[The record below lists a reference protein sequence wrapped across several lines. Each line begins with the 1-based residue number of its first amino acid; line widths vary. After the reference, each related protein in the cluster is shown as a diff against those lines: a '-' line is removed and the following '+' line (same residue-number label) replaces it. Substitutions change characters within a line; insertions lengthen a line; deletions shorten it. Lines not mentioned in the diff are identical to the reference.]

1 MATRALRS
9 GPERSRDEQF
19 VGRCRELAVLHAQ
32 LGRVCEGRSGLVVLE
47 GPAGIGKTALAGE
60 FLCAIENA
68 VVLEI
73 SGDEGE
79 SELPYGVL
87 GQLGA
92 QVQQLPDALA
102 GLAGPGAQLRRPLSD
117 TPAGGGTQAQRLPD
131 ALAGRG
137 AQAQGLPD
145 APAGRGAHVQRL
157 PDALAGLAGPGVF
170 VWPDPLVVGAGL
182 LELLAKLQQSA
193 PVVVAIDG
201 ADWADLPSL
210 QALTFALRRLR
221 TDRVLA
227 IMIVREDD
235 HPRLPDGLRRL
246 LRSSAALRLP
256 IGGLSARELQALSAR
271 LGPVRLTPQAA
282 ERLHEHTKGVPLH
295 ARALLQQVRAE
306 TLADVDAPLPAPRAY
321 TTLVLGRL
329 GQCDPAAQRLL
340 TAAAVLGTSAPL
352 HLVAR
357 MAELAEPLPVL
368 EQVTGAGL
376 LVEWRTAAGVSVGFP
391 NPLVRAAI
399 YHDLGPATRR
409 RLHLLAAE
417 LVGDVVHRLHHRLAA
432 ADQVDGE
439 LVREVALVGRRQA
452 AAGRW
457 SSACGCLTRAVQL
470 TGEGPER
477 DRLIAEAVEALLAA
491 GRPVDAGAL
500 AGQVAPGGDPA
511 VRDYVLGSVALV
523 AGRVE
528 EAVRRLDHA
537 WSQAKGDGRLRA
549 GVAARQAMA
558 ALLRGRGPDAAHWAE
573 CALTTP
579 PPAPHPPDGDRPSKG
594 ARLSD
599 GHRLSVGAPPSEG
612 DRPSDGHRPAGR
624 ARPSEEDRPSDGHR
638 PVRGARPAEGGRFVG
653 GDRPAEG
660 GRPARGVRPAEGDR
674 PLDGDRVSGV
684 ARSSGGGRPLDGV
697 PPSAGEQSRSAGPPP
712 GGVAGDGRASSAQ
725 GELLGGGVS
734 LSEGGL
740 LPGAES
746 GHSAGTPA
754 SDGGRSSRDV
764 LSSGG
769 EQSRSVVSS
778 PGGGAVGGR
787 AGSFEGGHGVG
798 GELVRFAW
806 LVGAGLAG
814 RVEEG
819 VAACGELPVPG
830 QASAGE
836 LGALLGRGVLR
847 LWADDLAGAQ
857 ADLLGLL
864 AVGADRS
871 APFQLL
877 VAVALAQAE
886 YRLGRWD
893 EAVGHAEV
901 GVSTADDFGQAWL
914 ASYAHAVAALV
925 PAARG
930 EWERATTHVRA
941 ARAACS
947 PDNASAQVSTA
958 AAEALVATARGDHDA
973 AVTALMPLTRTN
985 LPDEPVVVL
994 WRTLLADAL
1003 VNAGRPEEA
1012 DAVLVPCE
1020 LLALDK
1026 ERRSVLAAAARARAG
1041 LHAARHEPV
1050 EAETCYQVALEH
1062 TAKVD
1067 MPFEEARIQLAY
1079 GTFLRRRGRRSA
1091 AAEQLEAAQL
1101 TLSRLGALPYLEQ
1114 CDLELAASGRAVL
1127 RPQDTARLGLTPQEH
1142 TVAVLISR
1150 GLTNRQAARKLVL
1163 SVKTVEYHLSHI
1175 YTKLGITSRTA
1186 LIGRLS
1192 DLGE

>member
-1 MATRALRS
+1 MAARALRS

-32 LGRVCEGRSGLVVLE
+32 LGRVCEGRSSLVVLE

-60 FLCAIENA
+60 FVSAIENA
-68 VVLEI
+68 VVLEV

-87 GQLGA
+87 GQLGGQA
-92 QVQQLPDALA
+92 LQVPEALA
-102 GLAGPGAQLRRPLSD
+102 GLCAPLASV
-117 TPAGGGTQAQRLPD
+117 R
-131 ALAGRG
+131 
-137 AQAQGLPD
+137 
-145 APAGRGAHVQRL
+145 
-157 PDALAGLAGPGVF
+157 
-170 VWPDPLVVGAGL
+170 PDPLVVGAAL
-182 LELLAKLQQSA
+182 LELLGQLQQNA

-227 IMIVREDD
+227 IMIVREGD

-256 IGGLSARELQALSAR
+256 LSGLSARELQALSAR
-271 LGPVRLTPQAA
+271 IGPVRLTPQAA
-282 ERLHEHTKGVPLH
+282 ERLHEHTRGVPLH

-321 TTLVLGRL
+321 TTQVLGRVC
-329 GQCDPAAQRLL
+329 QCDPAAQRLL
-340 TAAAVLGTSAPL
+340 TTAAVLGTSAPL

-376 LVEWRTAAGVSVGFP
+376 LVEWRTGAGVSVGFP

-409 RLHLLAAE
+409 RLHLLAAD
-417 LVGDVVHRLHHRLAA
+417 LVDDVVPRLHHRLAA
-432 ADQVDGE
+432 ADQVDEE

-452 AAGRW
+452 SAGDW
-457 SSACGCLTRAVQL
+457 AGACGCLTRAAQL
-470 TGEGPER
+470 TEEGPER
-477 DRLIAEAVEALLAA
+477 DLLIAEAVEALLAA
-491 GRPVDAGAL
+491 GRPGDAAAL
-500 AGQVAPGGDPA
+500 AAQVAPGGDPG
-511 VRDYVLGSVALV
+511 VRSYALGSVALV
-523 AGRVE
+523 SGRVE
-528 EAVRRLDHA
+528 EAGRQLDHA
-537 WSQAKGDGRLRA
+537 WSHAKGDERPASGIA
-549 GVAARQAMA
+549 GRQAWA
-558 ALLRGRGPDAAHWAE
+558 ALLRGRGAEAARWA
-573 CALTTP
+573 A
-579 PPAPHPPDGDRPSKG
+579 
-594 ARLSD
+594 
-599 GHRLSVGAPPSEG
+599 VPSEG
-612 DRPSDGHRPAGR
+612 
-624 ARPSEEDRPSDGHR
+624 
-638 PVRGARPAEGGRFVG
+638 
-653 GDRPAEG
+653 
-660 GRPARGVRPAEGDR
+660 
-674 PLDGDRVSGV
+674 
-684 ARSSGGGRPLDGV
+684 V
-697 PPSAGEQSRSAGPPP
+697 P
-712 GGVAGDGRASSAQ
+712 
-725 GELLGGGVS
+725 
-734 LSEGGL
+734 
-740 LPGAES
+740 
-746 GHSAGTPA
+746 
-754 SDGGRSSRDV
+754 
-764 LSSGG
+764 
-769 EQSRSVVSS
+769 
-778 PGGGAVGGR
+778 
-787 AGSFEGGHGVG
+787 

-806 LVGAGLAG
+806 LVGLGLAG
-814 RVEEG
+814 RAEEG
-819 VAACGELPVPG
+819 LAVSGELPMPAQG
-830 QASAGE
+830 SAGE
-836 LGALLGRGVLR
+836 LDALLGRGVLR

-864 AVGADRS
+864 AVGAGRS
-871 APFQLL
+871 AAFQLL
-877 VAVALAQAE
+877 VASSLAQTE

-893 EAVGHAEV
+893 EAAGHAEL
-901 GVSTADDFGQAWL
+901 GASTADDFGQVWL

-930 EWERATTHVRA
+930 EWERAATHVRA

-947 PDNASAQVSTA
+947 PDNTSAQVSTA
-958 AAEALVATARGDHDA
+958 AAEALLATARGDHEA
-973 AVTALMPLTRTN
+973 AVTSLMPLTRTN
-985 LPDEPVVVL
+985 LPDEPTVVL
-994 WRTLLADAL
+994 WRALLADAL
-1003 VNAGRPEEA
+1003 VNVGRLEEA
-1012 DAVLVPCE
+1012 DTVLVPCE
-1020 LLALDK
+1020 LLALDR

-1041 LHAARHEPV
+1041 LYAARHEPG
-1050 EAETCYQVALEH
+1050 EAETGYQVALEH
-1062 TAKVD
+1062 TAKIE

-1091 AAEQLEAAQL
+1091 AAEHLEAAQV

-1186 LIGRLS
+1186 LIGKLS

>member
-1 MATRALRS
+1 MTARALRS
-9 GPERSRDEQF
+9 GPERSRDDQF

-32 LGRVCEGRSGLVVLE
+32 LGRVCEGRSSLVVLE
-47 GPAGIGKTALAGE
+47 GPAGVGKTALAGE

-68 VVLEI
+68 VVLEV

-79 SELPYGVL
+79 SGLAYGVL
-87 GQLGA
+87 GQLG
-92 QVQQLPDALA
+92 
-102 GLAGPGAQLRRPLSD
+102 
-117 TPAGGGTQAQRLPD
+117 TQAQAVPEV
-131 ALAGRG
+131 LAG
-137 AQAQGLPD
+137 AQATVQPT
-145 APAGRGAHVQRL
+145 APAAQTGAHGARTR
-157 PDALAGLAGPGVF
+157 
-170 VWPDPLVVGAGL
+170 PDPLVVGAAL
-182 LELLAKLQQSA
+182 LELLAELQRTA
-193 PVVVAIDG
+193 PVVIAIDG

-227 IMIVREDD
+227 ILIARESD

-256 IGGLSARELQALSAR
+256 LNGLSARELQALSAR

-321 TTLVLGRL
+321 TTLVLERL
-329 GQCDPAAQRLL
+329 AQCGPAAQRLL

-357 MAELAEPLPVL
+357 MAELAEPLHLVARMAELAEPLPAL
-368 EQVTGAGL
+368 EQATGAGL
-376 LVEWRTAAGVSVGFP
+376 LVEWRTGAGVSVGFP

-409 RLHLLAAE
+409 RLHLLAAD
-417 LVGDVVHRLHHRLAA
+417 LADDVVHRLHHRLAA
-432 ADQVDGE
+432 ADQVDE
-439 LVREVALVGRRQA
+439 ALVREVARVGRRQA

-470 TGEGPER
+470 TAEGPGR

-491 GRPVDAGAL
+491 GRPGDAAAL
-500 AGQVAPGGDPA
+500 AAQVAPGADPG
-511 VRDYVLGSVALV
+511 VRDYALGSVALV
-523 AGRVE
+523 AGRVR
-528 EAVRRLDHA
+528 EAVGRLDNAGTHA
-537 WSQAKGDGRLRA
+537 GQDASLTACI
-549 GVAARQAMA
+549 AARQAMA
-558 ALLRGRGPDAAHWAE
+558 ALLTGEGRVATRWA
-573 CALTTP
+573 
-579 PPAPHPPDGDRPSKG
+579 GQ
-594 ARLSD
+594 
-599 GHRLSVGAPPSEG
+599 
-612 DRPSDGHRPAGR
+612 
-624 ARPSEEDRPSDGHR
+624 
-638 PVRGARPAEGGRFVG
+638 AE
-653 GDRPAEG
+653 
-660 GRPARGVRPAEGDR
+660 
-674 PLDGDRVSGV
+674 
-684 ARSSGGGRPLDGV
+684 
-697 PPSAGEQSRSAGPPP
+697 
-712 GGVAGDGRASSAQ
+712 
-725 GELLGGGVS
+725 
-734 LSEGGL
+734 
-740 LPGAES
+740 
-746 GHSAGTPA
+746 
-754 SDGGRSSRDV
+754 
-764 LSSGG
+764 
-769 EQSRSVVSS
+769 
-778 PGGGAVGGR
+778 
-787 AGSFEGGHGVG
+787 
-798 GELVRFAW
+798 GELVRFAE
-806 LVGAGLAG
+806 LVGLGLAG
-814 RVEEG
+814 RGDEG
-819 VAACGELPVPG
+819 LALCQELPVPG
-830 QASAGE
+830 QGGPGD
-836 LGALLGRGVLR
+836 LDALLGRGMLR

-864 AVGADRS
+864 GMGADRS
-871 APFQLL
+871 ASFQVL
-877 VAVALAQAE
+877 AAIALAQAE

-901 GVSTADDFGQAWL
+901 GASAADDFGQAWL
-914 ASYAHAVAALV
+914 GSYAHAAAALV

-930 EWERATTHVRA
+930 EWDRAVAHVHA

-947 PDNASAQVSTA
+947 PDNPTA
-958 AAEALVATARGDHDA
+958 LVCTAGADALVATARGDHEAVIA
-973 AVTALMPLTRTN
+973 ALTPLTRTD
-985 LPDEPVVVL
+985 LPDEPSIVL

-1003 VNAGRPEEA
+1003 IGAGRLDEA
-1012 DAVLVPCE
+1012 EATLVPCE
-1020 LLALDK
+1020 LLALDR

-1041 LHAARHEPV
+1041 LHAARHDPA
-1050 EAETCYQVALEH
+1050 EAEAGYQVALEH
-1062 TAKVD
+1062 TAKIE
-1067 MPFEEARIQLAY
+1067 MPFEEARIRLAY

-1127 RPQDTARLGLTPQEH
+1127 LPQDTARLGLTPQEH

-1186 LIGRLS
+1186 LIGRLG

>member
-102 GLAGPGAQLRRPLSD
+102 GLAGPGAQLRPLPD
-117 TPAGGGTQAQRLPD
+117 TPAGRGTQAQRLPD
-131 ALAGRG
+131 APVGRG
-137 AQAQGLPD
+137 AQAQRLPDVPVGRGAQAQRLPD
-145 APAGRGAHVQRL
+145 APVGRGAHVQRL
-157 PDALAGLAGPGVF
+157 PDAPAGLAGPGMF

-182 LELLAKLQQSA
+182 LELLARLQQSA

-227 IMIVREDD
+227 IVIVREDD

-246 LRSSAALRLP
+246 LRSGAALRLP

-376 LVEWRTAAGVSVGFP
+376 LVEWRTGAGVSVGFP

-491 GRPVDAGAL
+491 GRPVAAGAL

-523 AGRVE
+523 AGRVG

-573 CALTTP
+573 RALTTP
-579 PPAPHPPDGDRPSKG
+579 PPAPLPPDGDRPSG
-594 ARLSD
+594 GD
-599 GHRLSVGAPPSEG
+599 GLSEG
-612 DRPSDGHRPAGR
+612 DRLLEGDQ
-624 ARPSEEDRPSDGHR
+624 PSDGHR
-638 PVRGARPAEGGRFVG
+638 PV
-653 GDRPAEG
+653 
-660 GRPARGVRPAEGDR
+660 EGDR
-674 PLDGDRVSGV
+674 PSGSARPLDGVPP
-684 ARSSGGGRPLDGV
+684 SGGGRPLDGV
-697 PPSAGEQSRSAGPPP
+697 PPSGGEPSRSAGSPS
-712 GGVAGDGRASSAQ
+712 GGVPGDGRASSAQ
-725 GELLGGGVS
+725 GELLGGGVA
-734 LSEGGL
+734 LPEGGP
-740 LPGAES
+740 LPGAEG
-746 GHSAGTPA
+746 GHSAGTLP
-754 SDGGRSSRDV
+754 SHGGRSSRDA
-764 LSSGG
+764 LPSAG
-769 EQSRSVVSS
+769 ESRSVAPPS
-778 PGGGAVGGR
+778 GGGAVGGC
-787 AGSFEGGHGVG
+787 AGSFEAGHGVG
-798 GELVRFAW
+798 GELGRFAW
-806 LVGAGLAG
+806 LVGLGLAG

-847 LWADDLAGAQ
+847 LWADDLAGAH

-864 AVGADRS
+864 AAGADRS

-947 PDNASAQVSTA
+947 PDNTSAQVSTA

>member
-1 MATRALRS
+1 MAARALRK

-32 LGRVCEGRSGLVVLE
+32 LGRVCEGRSSLVVLE

-60 FLCAIENA
+60 FLSAIENA
-68 VVLEI
+68 VVLEV
-73 SGDEGE
+73 SGDDGE

-87 GQLGA
+87 AQLGTQA
-92 QVQQLPDALA
+92 QHVPEVLA
-102 GLAGPGAQLRRPLSD
+102 GLAAGA
-117 TPAGGGTQAQRLPD
+117 T
-131 ALAGRG
+131 
-137 AQAQGLPD
+137 
-145 APAGRGAHVQRL
+145 
-157 PDALAGLAGPGVF
+157 
-170 VWPDPLVVGAGL
+170 PDPLAVGAAL
-182 LELLAKLQQSA
+182 LELLAQLQLTA

-227 IMIVREDD
+227 VVIVREND
-235 HPRLPDGLRRL
+235 HPRLPEGLRRL

-256 IGGLSARELQALSAR
+256 LGGLSARELQALSAG

-282 ERLHEHTKGVPLH
+282 ERLHEHTRGVPLH

-321 TTLVLGRL
+321 ATLVRGRL
-329 GQCDPAAQRLL
+329 VGCETSAQRLL
-340 TAAAVLGTSAPL
+340 TAAAALGTSAPL

-357 MAELAEPLPVL
+357 MAELAEPLPAL
-368 EQVTGAGL
+368 EQLTAAGL
-376 LVEWRTAAGVSVGFP
+376 LVEWRTGAGVSVGFP
-391 NPLVRAAI
+391 NPLVRAAV

-409 RLHLLAAE
+409 RLHLLAAS
-417 LVGDVVHRLHHRLAA
+417 LVDDVVHRLHHRLAA
-432 ADQVDGE
+432 ADQVDDA

-452 AAGRW
+452 AAGHW
-457 SSACGCLTRAVQL
+457 AGACGCLTRAVQL
-470 TGEGPER
+470 TENGPER

-491 GRPVDAGAL
+491 GRPGDAGVLGA
-500 AGQVAPGGDPA
+500 QVAPGGDPG
-511 VRDYVLGSVALV
+511 VHGYVQGSVALV

-528 EAVRRLDHA
+528 EAVRLLDEAWTHA
-537 WSQAKGDGRLRA
+537 GGDAWLA
-549 GVAARQAMA
+549 SAIAARQAMA
-558 ALLRGRGPDAAHWAE
+558 GLLRGRGADAARWAE
-573 CALTTP
+573 RGTA
-579 PPAPHPPDGDRPSKG
+579 
-594 ARLSD
+594 
-599 GHRLSVGAPPSEG
+599 E
-612 DRPSDGHRPAGR
+612 R
-624 ARPSEEDRPSDGHR
+624 ATK
-638 PVRGARPAEGGRFVG
+638 EGGVAVG
-653 GDRPAEG
+653 GASG
-660 GRPARGVRPAEGDR
+660 GRVAARRRQPCGAE
-674 PLDGDRVSGV
+674 
-684 ARSSGGGRPLDGV
+684 AAGGGR
-697 PPSAGEQSRSAGPPP
+697 A
-712 GGVAGDGRASSAQ
+712 
-725 GELLGGGVS
+725 
-734 LSEGGL
+734 
-740 LPGAES
+740 
-746 GHSAGTPA
+746 
-754 SDGGRSSRDV
+754 
-764 LSSGG
+764 
-769 EQSRSVVSS
+769 
-778 PGGGAVGGR
+778 
-787 AGSFEGGHGVG
+787 F
-798 GELVRFAW
+798 VRFAR
-806 LVGAGLAG
+806 LVGLGLGGHVQEGLA
-814 RVEEG
+814 
-819 VAACGELPVPG
+819 ASAELPVPAQG
-830 QASAGE
+830 TAGE
-836 LGALLGRGVLR
+836 LGALLGRGTLR
-847 LWADDLAGAQ
+847 LWADDLTGAQ

-864 AVGADRS
+864 AVSAGRS

-877 VAVALAQAE
+877 VAITLAQAE

-893 EAVGHAEV
+893 DAAGHAEL
-901 GVSTADDFGQAWL
+901 GASTADDFGQAWL

-930 EWERATTHVRA
+930 EWERAATHVRA

-947 PDNASAQVSTA
+947 PGNVCAQVSTA

-973 AVTALMPLTRTN
+973 VVTALTPLTRTD
-985 LPDEPVVVL
+985 LPDEPAAVL

-1012 DAVLVPCE
+1012 EQVLLPCE
-1020 LLALDK
+1020 LPALDR
-1026 ERRSVLAAAARARAG
+1026 ERRGALAAAARARAG
-1041 LHAARHEPV
+1041 LHAARHEPG
-1050 EAETCYQVALEH
+1050 EAEACYQVALEH
-1062 TAKVD
+1062 TAKIET
-1067 MPFEEARIQLAY
+1067 PFEEARIQLAY

-1186 LIGRLS
+1186 LIGKLS

>member
-1 MATRALRS
+1 M
-9 GPERSRDEQF
+9 
-19 VGRCRELAVLHAQ
+19 
-32 LGRVCEGRSGLVVLE
+32 LE

-60 FLCAIENA
+60 FLSAIENA
-68 VVLEI
+68 VVLDV
-73 SGDEGE
+73 SGDDGE

-87 GQLGA
+87 AQLGA
-92 QVQQLPDALA
+92 QAQQVPEALA
-102 GLAGPGAQLRRPLSD
+102 GLAAGA
-117 TPAGGGTQAQRLPD
+117 A
-131 ALAGRG
+131 
-137 AQAQGLPD
+137 
-145 APAGRGAHVQRL
+145 
-157 PDALAGLAGPGVF
+157 
-170 VWPDPLVVGAGL
+170 PDPLAVGAAL
-182 LELLAKLQQSA
+182 LELLAQLQLTA

-227 IMIVREDD
+227 VVIVRESD
-235 HPRLPDGLRRL
+235 HPRLPEGLRRL

-256 IGGLSARELQALSAR
+256 LGGLSARELQALSAR

-282 ERLHEHTKGVPLH
+282 DRLHEHTKGVPLH

-321 TTLVLGRL
+321 ATLVRGRL
-329 GQCDPAAQRLL
+329 GGCENSAQRLL

-357 MAELAEPLPVL
+357 MAGLAEPLPAL
-368 EQVTGAGL
+368 EQLTAAKL
-376 LVEWRTAAGVSVGFP
+376 LVEWRTGAGVSVGFP
-391 NPLVRAAI
+391 NPLVRAAV

-409 RLHLLAAE
+409 RLHLLAAS
-417 LVGDVVHRLHHRLAA
+417 LVDDVVHRLHHRLAA
-432 ADQVDGE
+432 ADQVDDE

-452 AAGRW
+452 AAGHW
-457 SSACGCLTRAVQL
+457 AGACGCLTRAVQL
-470 TGEGPER
+470 TQDGPER

-491 GRPVDAGAL
+491 GRPADAGAL
-500 AGQVAPGGDPA
+500 GAQVAPGGDPG
-511 VRDYVLGSVALV
+511 VHGYVQGSVALV

-528 EAVRRLDHA
+528 EAVRLLDDAWTHA
-537 WSQAKGDGRLRA
+537 GGGAHPPGSGPARGGGAAPSQGSGDAWLTSA
-549 GVAARQAMA
+549 IATRQAMA
-558 ALLRGRGPDAAHWAE
+558 GLLRGCGADAARWAE
-573 CALTTP
+573 RATARDGGRATRAPAPALTP
-579 PPAPHPPDGDRPSKG
+579 EGG
-594 ARLSD
+594 AR
-599 GHRLSVGAPPSEG
+599 GEV
-612 DRPSDGHRPAGR
+612 
-624 ARPSEEDRPSDGHR
+624 
-638 PVRGARPAEGGRFVG
+638 AEGG
-653 GDRPAEG
+653 
-660 GRPARGVRPAEGDR
+660 
-674 PLDGDRVSGV
+674 
-684 ARSSGGGRPLDGV
+684 
-697 PPSAGEQSRSAGPPP
+697 
-712 GGVAGDGRASSAQ
+712 GRA
-725 GELLGGGVS
+725 
-734 LSEGGL
+734 
-740 LPGAES
+740 
-746 GHSAGTPA
+746 
-754 SDGGRSSRDV
+754 
-764 LSSGG
+764 
-769 EQSRSVVSS
+769 
-778 PGGGAVGGR
+778 
-787 AGSFEGGHGVG
+787 F
-798 GELVRFAW
+798 VRFAR
-806 LVGAGLAG
+806 LVGMGLAG
-814 RVEEG
+814 DVEDGLAES
-819 VAACGELPVPG
+819 AELPAPAQG
-830 QASAGE
+830 TAGE
-836 LGALLGRGVLR
+836 LDALLGRGTLR

-864 AVGADRS
+864 AVGAGRS

-877 VAVALAQAE
+877 VATTLAQAE

-893 EAVGHAEV
+893 DAAGHAEL
-901 GVSTADDFGQAWL
+901 GASTADDFGQAWL

-930 EWERATTHVRA
+930 EWERAAAHVRA

-947 PDNASAQVSTA
+947 PGNVSAQVSTA
-958 AAEALVATARGDHDA
+958 AAEALVATARGEHDA
-973 AVTALMPLTRTN
+973 VVTALTPLTRMD
-985 LPDEPVVVL
+985 LADEPAVVL

-1003 VNAGRPEEA
+1003 VNTGLPEEA
-1012 DAVLVPCE
+1012 EGVLVPCE
-1020 LLALDK
+1020 LLALDR

-1041 LHAARHEPV
+1041 LHAARHEPG

-1062 TAKVD
+1062 TAKIET
-1067 MPFEEARIQLAY
+1067 PFEEARIQLAY

-1186 LIGRLS
+1186 LIGKLS

>member
-1 MATRALRS
+1 MAARALRN

-19 VGRCRELAVLHAQ
+19 VGRYRELAVLHAQ
-32 LGRVCEGRSGLVVLE
+32 LGRVCEGRSSLVVLE
-47 GPAGIGKTALAGE
+47 GPAGIGKTAVAGE
-60 FLCAIENA
+60 FLSAIENA
-68 VVLEI
+68 AVLEV
-73 SGDEGE
+73 SGDDGE

-87 GQLGA
+87 AQLVTQA
-92 QVQQLPDALA
+92 HQVPEALA
-102 GLAGPGAQLRRPLSD
+102 GLAAGA
-117 TPAGGGTQAQRLPD
+117 T
-131 ALAGRG
+131 
-137 AQAQGLPD
+137 
-145 APAGRGAHVQRL
+145 
-157 PDALAGLAGPGVF
+157 
-170 VWPDPLVVGAGL
+170 PDPLAVGAAL
-182 LELLAKLQQSA
+182 LQLLAQLQHAA

-227 IMIVREDD
+227 VVIVRESD

-256 IGGLSARELQALSAR
+256 LDGLSARELQALSAR

-321 TTLVLGRL
+321 ATYVRGRL
-329 GQCDPAAQRLL
+329 GACDDPAQRLL

-357 MAELAEPLPVL
+357 MAGLTEPLPAL
-368 EQVTGAGL
+368 EQLTGAGL
-376 LVEWRTAAGVSVGFP
+376 LAEWRTGAGVSVGFP
-391 NPLVRAAI
+391 NPLVRAAV

-409 RLHLLAAE
+409 RLHLQAAS
-417 LVGDVVHRLHHRLAA
+417 LVEDVVHRLHHRLAA
-432 ADQVDGE
+432 ADQVDDA

-452 AAGRW
+452 AAGHW
-457 SSACGCLTRAVQL
+457 AGACGCLTRAVQL
-470 TGEGPER
+470 TRAGPER

-491 GRPVDAGAL
+491 GRPADAAALGA
-500 AGQVAPGGDPA
+500 QISPGGDPG
-511 VRDYVLGSVALV
+511 VHGYVQGSVALV

-528 EAVRRLDHA
+528 EAVRRLHEAWTHA
-537 WSQAKGDGRLRA
+537 SGAPDPAQARA
-549 GVAARQAMA
+549 GGDVRLASAIGARLALA
-558 ALLRGRGPDAAHWAE
+558 GLLRGSGPDAARWAAHALALPRGQEDGQDNGRDCRQESGRGSRQASGQEGGQERGRGTRQERGRGTRQERGRGSRQEGGGEFGRFARLVGLGLAGEVEAGLAE
-573 CALTTP
+573 CA
-579 PPAPHPPDGDRPSKG
+579 
-594 ARLSD
+594 
-599 GHRLSVGAPPSEG
+599 
-612 DRPSDGHRPAGR
+612 
-624 ARPSEEDRPSDGHR
+624 
-638 PVRGARPAEGGRFVG
+638 
-653 GDRPAEG
+653 
-660 GRPARGVRPAEGDR
+660 
-674 PLDGDRVSGV
+674 
-684 ARSSGGGRPLDGV
+684 
-697 PPSAGEQSRSAGPPP
+697 
-712 GGVAGDGRASSAQ
+712 
-725 GELLGGGVS
+725 
-734 LSEGGL
+734 
-740 LPGAES
+740 
-746 GHSAGTPA
+746 
-754 SDGGRSSRDV
+754 
-764 LSSGG
+764 
-769 EQSRSVVSS
+769 
-778 PGGGAVGGR
+778 
-787 AGSFEGGHGVG
+787 
-798 GELVRFAW
+798 
-806 LVGAGLAG
+806 
-814 RVEEG
+814 
-819 VAACGELPVPG
+819 ELPVPA
-830 QASAGE
+830 QAGPSE
-836 LGALLGRGVLR
+836 LDALLGRGTLR

-864 AVGADRS
+864 AVSAGRS

-877 VAVALAQAE
+877 VATTLAQAE

-893 EAVGHAEV
+893 DAAGHAEL
-901 GVSTADDFGQAWL
+901 GASTADDFGQAWL
-914 ASYAHAVAALV
+914 ASHAHAVAALV

-930 EWERATTHVRA
+930 EWERAATHVRA

-947 PDNASAQVSTA
+947 PGNVAAQVSTA
-958 AAEALVATARGDHDA
+958 AAEALVATARGDHDGVV
-973 AVTALMPLTRTN
+973 AVLTPLTRTN

-1012 DAVLVPCE
+1012 EEVLVPCE
-1020 LLALDK
+1020 LLALDR

-1041 LHAARHEPV
+1041 LHAARHEPG

-1062 TAKVD
+1062 TAKTET
-1067 MPFEEARIQLAY
+1067 PFEEARIQLAY

-1186 LIGRLS
+1186 LIGKLS

>member
-1 MATRALRS
+1 MAARALRK

-32 LGRVCEGRSGLVVLE
+32 LGRVCEGRSSLVVLE

-60 FLCAIENA
+60 FLSAIENA
-68 VVLEI
+68 VVLEV
-73 SGDEGE
+73 SGDDGE

-87 GQLGA
+87 AQLGPQA
-92 QVQQLPDALA
+92 QHVPETLA
-102 GLAGPGAQLRRPLSD
+102 GLAAGA
-117 TPAGGGTQAQRLPD
+117 
-131 ALAGRG
+131 
-137 AQAQGLPD
+137 
-145 APAGRGAHVQRL
+145 V
-157 PDALAGLAGPGVF
+157 
-170 VWPDPLVVGAGL
+170 PDPLAVGAAL
-182 LELLAKLQQSA
+182 LELLAQLQLGT

-227 IMIVREDD
+227 IVIVRESD

-256 IGGLSARELQALSAR
+256 LGGLSARELQALSAR

-321 TTLVLGRL
+321 ATLVRGRL
-329 GQCDPAAQRLL
+329 GGCEATAQRLL
-340 TAAAVLGTSAPL
+340 TAAAVLGTPAPL

-357 MAELAEPLPVL
+357 MAELAEPLPAL
-368 EQVTGAGL
+368 EQLTAAGL
-376 LVEWRTAAGVSVGFP
+376 LVEWRTGAGVSVGFP
-391 NPLVRAAI
+391 NPLVRAAV

-409 RLHLLAAE
+409 RLHLLAAS
-417 LVGDVVHRLHHRLAA
+417 LVDDVVHRLHHRLAA
-432 ADQVDGE
+432 ADQVDDE
-439 LVREVALVGRRQA
+439 LVREVALMGRRQA
-452 AAGRW
+452 AAGQW
-457 SSACGCLTRAVQL
+457 AKACGCLTRAVQL
-470 TGEGPER
+470 TEGGPDR

-491 GRPVDAGAL
+491 GRPGDAGAL
-500 AGQVAPGGDPA
+500 AARVSPGGDPE
-511 VRDYVLGSVALV
+511 VHGYVQGSVALV
-523 AGRVE
+523 AGRVA
-528 EAVRRLDHA
+528 EAARLLDNAWTHA
-537 WSQAKGDGRLRA
+537 GGQGGGDGWLA
-549 GVAARQAMA
+549 SAVAARQAMA
-558 ALLRGRGPDAAHWAE
+558 GLLRGCGGDAARWAE
-573 CALTTP
+573 RATT
-579 PPAPHPPDGDRPSKG
+579 APD
-594 ARLSD
+594 
-599 GHRLSVGAPPSEG
+599 
-612 DRPSDGHRPAGR
+612 
-624 ARPSEEDRPSDGHR
+624 
-638 PVRGARPAEGGRFVG
+638 
-653 GDRPAEG
+653 
-660 GRPARGVRPAEGDR
+660 
-674 PLDGDRVSGV
+674 
-684 ARSSGGGRPLDGV
+684 GGGR
-697 PPSAGEQSRSAGPPP
+697 E
-712 GGVAGDGRASSAQ
+712 
-725 GELLGGGVS
+725 
-734 LSEGGL
+734 
-740 LPGAES
+740 
-746 GHSAGTPA
+746 
-754 SDGGRSSRDV
+754 
-764 LSSGG
+764 
-769 EQSRSVVSS
+769 
-778 PGGGAVGGR
+778 
-787 AGSFEGGHGVG
+787 F
-798 GELVRFAW
+798 VRFAR
-806 LVGAGLAG
+806 LVGPGLAG
-814 RVEEG
+814 DVGRGPAES
-819 VAACGELPVPG
+819 AELPAPA
-830 QASAGE
+830 QATAGE
-836 LGALLGRGVLR
+836 LDALLGRATLR

-864 AVGADRS
+864 AVGAGRS

-877 VAVALAQAE
+877 VASTLAQSE

-893 EAVGHAEV
+893 DAAGHAEL
-901 GVSTADDFGQAWL
+901 GASTADDFGQAWL
-914 ASYAHAVAALV
+914 AGYAHAVAALV

-930 EWERATTHVRA
+930 EWERAAAHVRA
-941 ARAACS
+941 ARAACA
-947 PDNASAQVSTA
+947 PGNVSAQVSTA

-973 AVTALMPLTRTN
+973 VVTALTPLTRTD
-985 LPDEPVVVL
+985 LPDEPAAVL

-1012 DAVLVPCE
+1012 EKVLVPCE
-1020 LLALDK
+1020 LLALDR

-1050 EAETCYQVALEH
+1050 EAEACYQVALEH
-1062 TAKVD
+1062 TAKIET
-1067 MPFEEARIQLAY
+1067 PFEEARIQLAY

-1186 LIGRLS
+1186 LIGKLS

>member
-1 MATRALRS
+1 MAARALRN

-19 VGRCRELAVLHAQ
+19 VGRYRELAVLHAQ
-32 LGRVCEGRSGLVVLE
+32 LGRVCEGRSSLVVLE

-60 FLCAIENA
+60 FLSAIENA
-68 VVLEI
+68 AVLEV
-73 SGDEGE
+73 SGDDGE

-87 GQLGA
+87 AQLVTQA
-92 QVQQLPDALA
+92 HQVPEALS
-102 GLAGPGAQLRRPLSD
+102 GLAAGA
-117 TPAGGGTQAQRLPD
+117 T
-131 ALAGRG
+131 
-137 AQAQGLPD
+137 
-145 APAGRGAHVQRL
+145 
-157 PDALAGLAGPGVF
+157 
-170 VWPDPLVVGAGL
+170 PDPLVVGAAL
-182 LELLAKLQQSA
+182 LQLLAQLQHAA

-227 IMIVREDD
+227 VVIVRESD

-256 IGGLSARELQALSAR
+256 LDGLSARELQALSAR

-321 TTLVLGRL
+321 ATYVRGRL
-329 GQCDPAAQRLL
+329 GACDTPSQRLL

-357 MAELAEPLPVL
+357 MAELTEPLPAL
-368 EQVTGAGL
+368 EQLTGAGL
-376 LVEWRTAAGVSVGFP
+376 LVEWRTGAGVSVGFP
-391 NPLVRAAI
+391 NPLVRAAV

-409 RLHLLAAE
+409 RLHLLAAS
-417 LVGDVVHRLHHRLAA
+417 LVEDVVHRLHHRLAA
-432 ADQVDGE
+432 ADQVDDA

-452 AAGRW
+452 AAGHW
-457 SSACGCLTRAVQL
+457 AGACGCLTRAVQL
-470 TGEGPER
+470 TCAGPER

-491 GRPVDAGAL
+491 GRPADAAALGA
-500 AGQVAPGGDPA
+500 QVSPGGDPG
-511 VRDYVLGSVALV
+511 VHGYVQGSVALV

-528 EAVRRLDHA
+528 EAVRRLHEAWTHA
-537 WSQAKGDGRLRA
+537 SGDAGTGEVRARVGGDVRLASAIGARLALA
-549 GVAARQAMA
+549 G
-558 ALLRGRGPDAAHWAE
+558 LLRGSGPDAARWAAHALALPRGPEGGQERGREGRQESGQERGRESRQDSRQEGGGEFGRFARLVGLGLAGDVEAGLAE
-573 CALTTP
+573 CA
-579 PPAPHPPDGDRPSKG
+579 
-594 ARLSD
+594 
-599 GHRLSVGAPPSEG
+599 
-612 DRPSDGHRPAGR
+612 
-624 ARPSEEDRPSDGHR
+624 
-638 PVRGARPAEGGRFVG
+638 
-653 GDRPAEG
+653 
-660 GRPARGVRPAEGDR
+660 
-674 PLDGDRVSGV
+674 
-684 ARSSGGGRPLDGV
+684 
-697 PPSAGEQSRSAGPPP
+697 
-712 GGVAGDGRASSAQ
+712 
-725 GELLGGGVS
+725 
-734 LSEGGL
+734 
-740 LPGAES
+740 
-746 GHSAGTPA
+746 
-754 SDGGRSSRDV
+754 
-764 LSSGG
+764 
-769 EQSRSVVSS
+769 
-778 PGGGAVGGR
+778 
-787 AGSFEGGHGVG
+787 
-798 GELVRFAW
+798 
-806 LVGAGLAG
+806 
-814 RVEEG
+814 
-819 VAACGELPVPG
+819 ELPVPA
-830 QASAGE
+830 QAGPGE
-836 LGALLGRGVLR
+836 LDALLGRGTLR

-864 AVGADRS
+864 AVSAGRS

-877 VAVALAQAE
+877 VATTLAQAE

-893 EAVGHAEV
+893 DAAGHAEL
-901 GVSTADDFGQAWL
+901 GASTADDFGQAWL
-914 ASYAHAVAALV
+914 ASHAHAVAALV

-930 EWERATTHVRA
+930 EWERAATHVRA

-947 PDNASAQVSTA
+947 PGNVAAQVSTA
-958 AAEALVATARGDHDA
+958 AAEALVATARGDHDG
-973 AVTALMPLTRTN
+973 VISALTPLTRTN

-1003 VNAGRPEEA
+1003 VNAARPEEA
-1012 DAVLVPCE
+1012 EEVLVPCE
-1020 LLALDK
+1020 LLALDR

-1041 LHAARHEPV
+1041 LHAARHEPG

-1062 TAKVD
+1062 TAKTET
-1067 MPFEEARIQLAY
+1067 PFEEARIQLAY

-1186 LIGRLS
+1186 LIGKLS

>member
-1 MATRALRS
+1 M
-9 GPERSRDEQF
+9 
-19 VGRCRELAVLHAQ
+19 LHAQ
-32 LGRVCEGRSGLVVLE
+32 LGRVCEGRSSLVVLE

-60 FLCAIENA
+60 FLSTIENA
-68 VVLEI
+68 IVLEC

-79 SELPYGVL
+79 SELPYGML

-92 QVQQLPDALA
+92 QAQQAPEALA
-102 GLAGPGAQLRRPLSD
+102 GLARPA
-117 TPAGGGTQAQRLPD
+117 T
-131 ALAGRG
+131 
-137 AQAQGLPD
+137 
-145 APAGRGAHVQRL
+145 
-157 PDALAGLAGPGVF
+157 GVT
-170 VWPDPLVVGAGL
+170 PDPLVVGAAL
-182 LELLAKLQQSA
+182 LELLAQLQLGA
-193 PVVVAIDG
+193 PVVIAIDG
-201 ADWADLPSL
+201 VDWADLPSL

-227 IMIVREDD
+227 IVIVRESD

-256 IGGLSARELQALSAR
+256 LGGLSARELQALSAR

-282 ERLHEHTKGVPLH
+282 ERLHEHTKGVSLH

-306 TLADVDAPLPAPRAY
+306 TLSDVDAPLPAPRAY
-321 TTLVLGRL
+321 ATLVRGRL
-329 GQCDPAAQRLL
+329 GECDTAAQRLL

-357 MAELAEPLPVL
+357 MAELAEPLPAL
-368 EQVTGAGL
+368 EQLTGAKL
-376 LVEWRTAAGVSVGFP
+376 LVEWRTGSGVSVGFP
-391 NPLVRAAI
+391 NPLVRAAV

-409 RLHLLAAE
+409 RLHLLAAS
-417 LVGDVVHRLHHRLAA
+417 LVDDVVHRLHHRLAA
-432 ADQVDGE
+432 ADQVDGD

-452 AAGRW
+452 AAGHW
-457 SSACGCLTRAVQL
+457 AGACGCLTRAVQL
-470 TGEGPER
+470 TEDGPER
-477 DRLIAEAVEALLAA
+477 DRLIAETVEALLAA
-491 GRPVDAGAL
+491 GRPGDAEAL
-500 AGQVAPGGDPA
+500 AAQVAPGGDPGVHGYA
-511 VRDYVLGSVALV
+511 QGAVALV

-528 EAVRRLDHA
+528 EAVRHLDDA
-537 WSQAKGDGRLRA
+537 WAHGRGEACGRGGGDGWLASAVA
-549 GVAARQAMA
+549 GRQAMA
-558 ALLRGRGPDAAHWAE
+558 ALLKGCGADAARWAE
-573 CALTTP
+573 RATCP
-579 PPAPHPPDGDRPSKG
+579 PCDGT
-594 ARLSD
+594 
-599 GHRLSVGAPPSEG
+599 E
-612 DRPSDGHRPAGR
+612 
-624 ARPSEEDRPSDGHR
+624 
-638 PVRGARPAEGGRFVG
+638 F
-653 GDRPAEG
+653 
-660 GRPARGVRPAEGDR
+660 
-674 PLDGDRVSGV
+674 
-684 ARSSGGGRPLDGV
+684 
-697 PPSAGEQSRSAGPPP
+697 
-712 GGVAGDGRASSAQ
+712 
-725 GELLGGGVS
+725 
-734 LSEGGL
+734 
-740 LPGAES
+740 
-746 GHSAGTPA
+746 
-754 SDGGRSSRDV
+754 
-764 LSSGG
+764 
-769 EQSRSVVSS
+769 
-778 PGGGAVGGR
+778 
-787 AGSFEGGHGVG
+787 
-798 GELVRFAW
+798 VRFAR
-806 LVGAGLAG
+806 LVGLGLAGDVEAGLA
-814 RVEEG
+814 EG
-819 VAACGELPVPG
+819 AELPVPA
-830 QASAGE
+830 QAGSGE
-836 LGALLGRGVLR
+836 LDALLGRGTLR

-864 AVGADRS
+864 AVGAGRS

-893 EAVGHAEV
+893 DAAGHAEL
-901 GVSTADDFGQAWL
+901 GASTADDFGQTWL

-930 EWERATTHVRA
+930 EWERAATHVRA

-947 PDNASAQVSTA
+947 PGNVSAQVSTA

-973 AVTALMPLTRTN
+973 VVTALTPLTRTD
-985 LPDEPVVVL
+985 LPDEPTVVL

-1003 VNAGRPEEA
+1003 VNVGRPEEA
-1012 DAVLVPCE
+1012 EAVLIPCE
-1020 LLALDK
+1020 LLALDR

-1041 LHAARHEPV
+1041 LHASRHEHG
-1050 EAETCYQVALEH
+1050 EAEICYQVALEH
-1062 TAKVD
+1062 TAKIE

-1186 LIGRLS
+1186 LIGKLS